1 MTRQAGVQ
9 DRLHVLY
16 LGSSADLAALRR
28 SLEARG
34 AVTRT
39 RLTPEVAV
47 VVADI
52 TVAADHPTLRAA
64 ATLGVRVLDPA
75 QAIDQLA
82 GQPSRPDSGLGQ
94 AGLSPSGGPV
104 IVGII
109 AALVTVLTLLAV
121 LGAVLRPDEVSQ
133 RIPLPTDTSLPVLVP
148 GYGDPDRPSVDR
160 RLS

>member
-1 MTRQAGVQ
+1 MYRQVDVQ

-16 LGSSADLAALRR
+16 LGSSADLGALRR
-28 SLEARG
+28 SLEAHG

-47 VVADI
+47 VVADA
-52 TVAADHPTLRAA
+52 TVTAHHPTLRAA
-64 ATLGVRVLDPA
+64 DTLGVRVLDPA

-82 GQPSRPDSGLGQ
+82 GRSSGPDPGPGH

-104 IVGII
+104 IAGTI
-109 AALVTVLTLLAV
+109 AAIVTVLTLLAV

-133 RIPLPTDTSLPVLVP
+133 RIPLPADSSLPVLA
-148 GYGDPDRPSVDR
+148 PDRD
-160 RLS
+160 

>member
-1 MTRQAGVQ
+1 MSHQVGVQ

-16 LGSSADLAALRR
+16 LGSSADLGALRR
-28 SLEARG
+28 SLEAHG

-47 VVADI
+47 VVADA
-52 TVAADHPTLRAA
+52 TVRADHPTLRAA
-64 ATLGVRVLDPA
+64 TTLGVRVLDPA

-82 GQPSRPDSGLGQ
+82 ERSSRPDPGVGH

-104 IVGII
+104 IAGTI

-133 RIPLPTDTSLPVLVP
+133 RIQLPADSSWPVLAP
-148 GYGDPDRPSVDR
+148 GHVDTD
-160 RLS
+160 